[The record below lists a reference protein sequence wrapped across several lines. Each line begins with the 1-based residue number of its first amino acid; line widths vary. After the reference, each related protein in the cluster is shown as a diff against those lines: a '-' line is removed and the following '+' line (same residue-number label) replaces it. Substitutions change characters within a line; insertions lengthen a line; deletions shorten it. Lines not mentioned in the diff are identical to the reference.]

1 MFRILKSALTEK
13 SCEGSSER
21 LLQLCFGYF
30 GFYVLNGIAVKYF
43 TAKDPVSGLAKMTD
57 VAYLVYSGM
66 GSMTICVLI
75 VLALKWYKLKSTHD
89 VTVFGTKM
97 PAEYLYII
105 PSGICTAVVI
115 PTTTMMYTLPISV
128 MVAMVIMRATVIVIS
143 RLVDSVQVAQGILHK
158 KVYWEENMAVVFAII
173 AACINL
179 FSAKGKDFDF
189 VHNKPAMIILT
200 AYIIAYAIRIYIMN
214 YYKNTRP
221 KGTPQHNEGFF
232 AVEQITA
239 FVTTV
244 VIAVLAFK
252 MLPDTM
258 DPKNFI
264 NLYHDSI
271 NNCPADWM
279 GAVVGGLPYGAAAFF
294 SVFLFMFKGRT
305 ATFAGVVNRLTS
317 LIAGTAATL
326 LAVPLLGA
334 KMPKNSEWVS
344 LAFIMIAIFFLTRAE
359 KRRTA
364 ELLAAREIEK
374 VC

>member
-1 MFRILKSALTEK
+1 MLKVLKSALTEK

-30 GFYVLNGIAVKYF
+30 GFYVLNGLAVKYF
-43 TAKDPVSGLAKMTD
+43 VPSRMTD

-75 VLALKWYKLKSTHD
+75 VLILKWYKLKSTHD
-89 VTVFGTKM
+89 VTVLGMTM

-128 MVAMVIMRATVIVIS
+128 MVAMVIMRATVIVVS
-143 RLVDSVQVAQGILHK
+143 RLVDTVQVAQGILHK
-158 KVYWEENMAVVFAII
+158 KVYWEENMAVVFAIV
-173 AACINL
+173 AACMNM
-179 FSAKGKDFDF
+179 FGAKGKDFDF
-189 VHNKPAMIILT
+189 IHNKPAMIILT

-239 FVTTV
+239 FLTTV
-244 VIAVLAFK
+244 IVAVLAFK
-252 MLPDTM
+252 MLPDTLN
-258 DPKNFI
+258 PKSFI
-264 NLYHDSI
+264 NQYHDCIYNPPS
-271 NNCPADWM
+271 AWM
-279 GAVVGGLPYGAAAFF
+279 GAIVGGLPYGAAAFF

-326 LAVPLLGA
+326 LAVWLLGA
-334 KMPKNSEWVS
+334 KPPKQSEWIS
-344 LAFIMIAIFFLTRAE
+344 LGFILVAIVFLTRAE

-364 ELLAAREIEK
+364 ELLAEKEIEK
-374 VC
+374 AC

>member
-1 MFRILKSALTEK
+1 MFKTLKSALTEK

-43 TAKDPVSGLAKMTD
+43 TAKDPISGLAKMTD

-89 VTVFGTKM
+89 VTVLGMKM

-143 RLVDSVQVAQGILHK
+143 RLVDTVQVAQGILHK

-244 VIAVLAFK
+244 VIAVLAFR
-252 MLPDTM
+252 MLPDTL

-271 NNCPADWM
+271 HNCPPDWM
-279 GAVVGGLPYGAAAFF
+279 GAVIGGLPYGAAAFF

-334 KMPKNSEWVS
+334 KIPKNSEWVS